1 MSRGRDSDLHLLHA
15 VMQGFARC
23 RWSRRWIAGVCHF
36 PAVRVAPHRPILQA
50 DTDRRAALTYWHS
63 TCSFKREVEP
73 RYSEPVTDQPI
84 RLVIAEGRQIVL
96 LGLERFLSSVGD
108 FAVVATA
115 TDGQGSLAAVRAHR
129 PDVAVLDIRLPGKSG
144 LEVAGEILREGL
156 PTRIVLV
163 TETIDDRES
172 LEAFRLGIH
181 GVLLKEMGPRL
192 LVHCIRKVHAGG
204 RWVERESLR
213 RAVENLLRAEALPR
227 PASSP
232 LTLAEVRVAGLLAQG
247 TRNKEIAHRLGVSE
261 STIKNHLHNIYVKL
275 NLSSR
280 GELALWYGRPNGS
293 LPAAT

>member
-1 MSRGRDSDLHLLHA
+1 MTQRESAMSPVGCPPS
-15 VMQGFARC
+15 GPFG
-23 RWSRRWIAGVCHF
+23 SGT
-36 PAVRVAPHRPILQA
+36 PGHRQLVP
-50 DTDRRAALTYWHS
+50 
-63 TCSFKREVEP
+63 RE
-73 RYSEPVTDQPI
+73 PI
-84 RLVIAEGRQIVL
+84 RLVIAEGHQIVR
-96 LGLERFLSSVGD
+96 LGLERFLGSIED
-108 FAVVATA
+108 FTVVATA
-115 TDGQGSLAAVRAHR
+115 TDGPEALAAVRAHA
-129 PDVAVLDIRLPGKSG
+129 PDVVVLDIRLSGKSG

-181 GVLLKEMGPRL
+181 GVLLKEMAPRL

-232 LTLAEVRVAGLLAQG
+232 LTLAEGRVAGLLAQG

-261 STIKNHLHNIYVKL
+261 STIKNHLHNIYVKF

-280 GELALWYGRPNGS
+280 GELASWYGRPNGS